1 MNNFSKNDDKI
12 FLSRWIINL
21 LEITKTC
28 LKLYSKTKND
38 FYYDKA
44 KYFSKVAKDFKNDL
58 ETIK

>member
-1 MNNFSKNDDKI
+1 MNNFNKNNNKR

-28 LKLYSKTKND
+28 LRLYSKTKD
-38 FYYDKA
+38 EFYYEKA

-58 ETIK
+58 DKIT